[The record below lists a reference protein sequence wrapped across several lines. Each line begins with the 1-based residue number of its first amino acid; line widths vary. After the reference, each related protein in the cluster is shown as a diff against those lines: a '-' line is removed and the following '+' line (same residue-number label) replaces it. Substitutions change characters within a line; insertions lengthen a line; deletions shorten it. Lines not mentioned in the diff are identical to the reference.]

1 MHLLL
6 GVTKAQS
13 KLKKGVKYTLCSKL
27 EVAGKSTASA
37 TTQMLHHR
45 IKESI

>member
-1 MHLLL
+1 MHLLM

-27 EVAGKSTASA
+27 EAAGKSTASA